1 MRFALDLD
9 IYYLSLFILNSLK
22 IKIMK
27 YYSKKIENEVY
38 QFCNDC
44 NTSLISALNTLMESA
59 LDKKQ
64 YNRYSELN
72 AMYCEEILS

>member
-1 MRFALDLD
+1 
-9 IYYLSLFILNSLK
+9 
-22 IKIMK
+22 MK